1 MTITYK
7 KFKDPYGNVVTS
19 AINKYI
25 DGVHVLCLPTTP
37 ENTDYQEYLEWEAID
52 GNTIQ
57 EAD

>member
-7 KFKDPYGNVVTS
+7 KFKDPYGNVVTD

-25 DGVHVLCLPTTP
+25 DNVHVLCLPIDTK
-37 ENTDYQEYLEWEAID
+37 NIDYQEYLLWEAID
-52 GNTIQ
+52 GNTVE